1 MTGSTKKW
9 LTFAPLLLV
18 CVSALCFGAA
28 AGSERDG
35 YTISVSQYIQH
46 PALDALLRGFMEQMQ
61 DSGIRVQYNVHIANG
76 DAALNEQVAKRISA
90 ENPNLVLAISTPS
103 AQACLKNLPDKTIL
117 FSAVT
122 DPVAAGLVEGLDKPG
137 SRVTGMT
144 DMSPIER
151 QLKLMMVLLPNLKTI
166 GLIYNPNESNSVS
179 LVNIMEQECARRN
192 IKLVKKTVAT
202 AEAVGSAAESLV
214 HSCEA
219 VYVPTDN
226 TVVAAIEAAARV
238 CGKNRLPL
246 FAADVD
252 SVPRG
257 AIATLAIDY
266 YGMGRQTA
274 RMAERLLRGEA
285 AASMPVESLQDLRI
299 HVNTRAAEVMGVE
312 LPVDLLQS
320 ADVIYDSFPQW

>member
-1 MTGSTKKW
+1 MNYFAKKW
-9 LTFAPLLLV
+9 FIVGSLLVLNVSWYCFAPAV
-18 CVSALCFGAA
+18 AA
-28 AGSERDG
+28 EGND
-35 YTISVSQYIQH
+35 YTISVSQFMRH
-46 PALDALLRGFMEQMQ
+46 PALDALLRGFMEQMR
-61 DSGIRVQYNVHIANG
+61 DSRIPVKYNVHIANG
-76 DAALNEQVAKRISA
+76 DAALNEEIAKRIA
-90 ENPNLVLAISTPS
+90 VENPTLVLAISTPS
-103 AQACLKNLPDKTIL
+103 SQACLKNLPKKTIV

-122 DPVAAGLVEGLDKPG
+122 DPVAAGLVEGLNKPG
-137 SRVTGMT
+137 ARVTGMT

-151 QLKLMMVLLPNLKTI
+151 QVKLMMTLLPNLKTI
-166 GLIYNPNESNSVS
+166 GLIYNPKESNSVS
-179 LVNIMEQECARRN
+179 LLKIIEEQCARQN
-192 IKLVKKTVAT
+192 IKLVKKTIAA
-202 AEAVGSAAESLV
+202 AEAAAPAAESLV
-214 HSCEA
+214 RNCDA
-219 VYVPTDN
+219 VYVPADN
-226 TVVAAIEAAARV
+226 TAVAAIEAVARV
-238 CGKNRLPL
+238 CARNRLPL

-320 ADVIYDSFPQW
+320 ADVIYDSFPQ

>member
-1 MTGSTKKW
+1 MTGIARRWFGFT
-9 LTFAPLLLV
+9 TLLLV
-18 CVSALCFGAA
+18 CMTVSCSGAA
-28 AGSERDG
+28 AAGESDG
-35 YTISVSQYIQH
+35 YTISVSQFIQH
-46 PALDALLRGFMEQMQ
+46 PALDALLRGFMEQMR
-61 DSGIRVQYNVHIANG
+61 DSRLPVQYNVHIANG
-76 DAALNEQVAKRISA
+76 DAALNREIARRIST

-103 AQACLKNLPDKTIL
+103 AQACLKDLPDKTIL

-122 DPVAAGLVEGLDKPG
+122 DPVAAGLVESLDKAG
-137 SRVTGMT
+137 LRITGMT

-166 GLIYNPNESNSVS
+166 GMIYNPSESNSVS
-179 LVNIMEQECARRN
+179 LVKIMEEECTRQN
-192 IKLVKKTVAT
+192 LKLLKKTVAGE
-202 AEAVGSAAESLV
+202 EAVAPAAESLV
-214 HSCEA
+214 GNCEA
-219 VYVPTDN
+219 VYVPADN

-238 CGKNRLPL
+238 CGKHRLPL

-274 RMAERLLRGEA
+274 RMAERLLKGEA
-285 AASMPVESLQDLRI
+285 AAAMPIESLQDLRI
-299 HVNTRAAEVMGVE
+299 HVNTRAAAVMGVD

-320 ADVIYDSFPQW
+320 ADVIYDSFPQ